1 MSFVLYYDSFTLSL
15 QWLLQIFMK
24 NERLVP
30 DYIFETSWEVC
41 NKVGGIYT
49 VLSSRAKTLMSKYQ
63 DKLVFIGPD
72 LKQPT
77 ANVDFCEDERL
88 LPTWKRA
95 AADLGLKCRI
105 GRWMVPGKPV
115 AVLVDFAPF
124 FKIKNDIYA
133 EAWNLFRVDS
143 MHGYGDYDEAS
154 MFSYAAGRFV
164 EAVVA
169 LCLKKTD
176 KVIYQAHEWMSGL
189 GMLFLKQHQ
198 PQVAT
203 IFTTHA
209 TSIGRSIC
217 GNDKQLYAYFEGYN
231 GDQMAQELHMD
242 AKHSIEK
249 QSAWHADCFTTVSR
263 FTDRECKQLLDKPVD
278 VVLPNGF
285 ENDFVPKG
293 SQFTT
298 IRKKARRRIL
308 DVASAL
314 TGCVMPEDT
323 LIVSTSGRND
333 YRCKGFDVFLESMAE
348 LRAQLNEQTD
358 NKQVLALIEVPCW
371 LAGPRADLQEA
382 LKQKTKGNNAPL
394 ANPIITHDLH
404 NLNEDRIVAT
414 IRQLGIENRPE
425 DKVKVILVPCYL
437 EGNDGIFDMP
447 YYHLLAANDL
457 ALYPSYY
464 EPWGYTPLESCA
476 FRTPCVTTDLSGF
489 GQWVNEVLAHEGQLN
504 DGVRVIH
511 RDDSNYFEVA
521 NDICNTV
528 KALLNAPSKE
538 RTACRNRA
546 AALADKAQW
555 KHFITYY
562 YEAYDFALRSA
573 LGNQ

>member
-1 MSFVLYYDSFTLSL
+1 MPLPITIL
-15 QWLLQIFMK
+15 QRLLQIFMNTETLK
-24 NERLVP
+24 PN
-30 DYIFETSWEVC
+30 YIFETSWEVC

-88 LPTWKRA
+88 LPQWKEA

-124 FKIKNDIYA
+124 FEIKNEIYA
-133 EAWNLFRVDS
+133 EAWDLFRVDS
-143 MHGYGDYDEAS
+143 LHAYGDYDEAS

-164 EAVVA
+164 EAVVS
-169 LCLKKTD
+169 LCLQPTD
-176 KVIYQAHEWMSGL
+176 KVVYQAHEWMSGL
-189 GMLFLKQHQ
+189 GMLFLKKHQ
-198 PQVAT
+198 PHVAT

-217 GNDKQLYAYFEGYN
+217 GNNKQLYAYFDGYD
-231 GDQMAQELHMD
+231 GDQMAQELHME

-249 QSAWHADCFTTVSR
+249 QSAWRADCFTTVSQ
-263 FTDRECKQLLDKPVD
+263 FTNRECKQLLDKPAD

-293 SQFTT
+293 SQFT
-298 IRKKARRRIL
+298 IVRKKARQRIL
-308 DVASAL
+308 SVASAL
-314 TGCVMPEDT
+314 TGQTLSDKDT

-333 YRCKGFDVFLESMAE
+333 YRCKGFDVFLEAMAE
-348 LRAQLNEQTD
+348 LRVQLNEQTD
-358 NKQVLALIEVPCW
+358 STQQVLALIEVPCW
-371 LAGPRADLQEA
+371 LKGARADLQEA
-382 LKQKTKGNNAPL
+382 LLHPQSPAQALP
-394 ANPIITHDLH
+394 NPIITHDLH
-404 NLNEDRIVAT
+404 NLDEDRIVCQ
-414 IRQLGIENRPE
+414 IRQLGILNRPE
-425 DKVKVILVPCYL
+425 DRVKVLLVPCYL
-437 EGNDGIFDMP
+437 EGNDGIFNMP

-457 ALYPSYY
+457 AIYPSYY

-489 GQWVNEVLAHEGQLN
+489 GQWVNDEIGHEGKIE

-511 RDDSNYFEVA
+511 RDDNNYFEVA
-521 NDICNTV
+521 ADICQCIHSM
-528 KALLNAPSKE
+528 LNMHSKQIA
-538 RTACRNRA
+538 TCRKNA
-546 AALADKAQW
+546 VLIADKAQW
-555 KHFITYY
+555 KHFIKYY
-562 YEAYDFALRSA
+562 YDAYDFALNRIQ
-573 LGNQ
+573 LK

>member
-1 MSFVLYYDSFTLSL
+1 MNTETL
-15 QWLLQIFMK
+15 K
-24 NERLVP
+24 PN
-30 DYIFETSWEVC
+30 YIFETSWEVC

-88 LPTWKRA
+88 LPQWKEA

-124 FKIKNDIYA
+124 FEIKNEIYA
-133 EAWNLFRVDS
+133 EAWDLFRVDS
-143 MHGYGDYDEAS
+143 LHAYGDYDEAS

-164 EAVVA
+164 EAVVS
-169 LCLKKTD
+169 LCLQPTD
-176 KVIYQAHEWMSGL
+176 KVVYQAHEWMSGL
-189 GMLFLKQHQ
+189 GMLFLKKHQ
-198 PQVAT
+198 PHVAT

-217 GNDKQLYAYFEGYN
+217 GNNKQLYAYFDGYD
-231 GDQMAQELHMD
+231 GDQMAQELHME

-249 QSAWHADCFTTVSR
+249 QSAWRADCFTTVSQ
-263 FTDRECKQLLDKPVD
+263 FTNRECKQLLDKPAD

-293 SQFTT
+293 SQFT
-298 IRKKARRRIL
+298 IVRKKARQRIL
-308 DVASAL
+308 SVASAL
-314 TGCVMPEDT
+314 TGQTLSDKDT

-333 YRCKGFDVFLESMAE
+333 YRCKGFDVFLEAMAE
-348 LRAQLNEQTD
+348 LRVQLNEQTD
-358 NKQVLALIEVPCW
+358 STQQVLALIEVPCW
-371 LAGPRADLQEA
+371 LKGARADLQEA
-382 LKQKTKGNNAPL
+382 LLHPQSPAQAL
-394 ANPIITHDLH
+394 HNPIITHDLH
-404 NLNEDRIVAT
+404 NLDEDRIVCQ
-414 IRQLGIENRPE
+414 IRQLGILNRPE
-425 DKVKVILVPCYL
+425 DRVKVLLVPCYL
-437 EGNDGIFDMP
+437 EGNDGIFNMP

-457 ALYPSYY
+457 AIYPSYY

-489 GQWVNEVLAHEGQLN
+489 GQWVNDEIGHEGKIE

-511 RDDSNYFEVA
+511 RDDNNYFEVA
-521 NDICNTV
+521 ADICQCIHSM
-528 KALLNAPSKE
+528 LNMHSKQIA
-538 RTACRNRA
+538 TCRKNA
-546 AALADKAQW
+546 VLIADKAQW
-555 KHFITYY
+555 KHFIKYY
-562 YEAYDFALRSA
+562 YDAYDFALNRIQ
-573 LGNQ
+573 LK

>member
-1 MSFVLYYDSFTLSL
+1 MHR
-15 QWLLQIFMK
+15 LLQIFMK
-24 NERLVP
+24 NEVLVP

-49 VLSSRAKTLMSKYQ
+49 VLSSRAKTLMSTYQ
-63 DKLVFIGPD
+63 DRVVFIGPD

-88 LPTWKRA
+88 LPEWKKA

-124 FKIKNDIYA
+124 FEIKDNIYA
-133 EAWNLFRVDS
+133 EAWDLFRVDS
-143 MHGYGDYDEAS
+143 IKAYGDYDEAS

-164 EAVVA
+164 EAVVS
-169 LCLKKTD
+169 LCLKPTD
-176 KVIYQAHEWMSGL
+176 KVVYQAHEWMSGL
-189 GMLFLKQHQ
+189 GMLFLKKHQ
-198 PQVAT
+198 PNVAT

-217 GNDKQLYAYFEGYN
+217 GNDKQLYAFFDGYN
-231 GDQMAQELHMD
+231 GDQMAAELHMD

-249 QSAWHADCFTTVSR
+249 QSAWHADCFTTVST
-263 FTDRECKQLLDKPVD
+263 FTNRECSQLLDKPVD

-293 SQFTT
+293 KDFTAV
-298 IRKKARRRIL
+298 RKQARKCIL

-314 TGCVMPEDT
+314 TGAAMPDDT

-333 YRCKGFDVFLESMAE
+333 YRCKGFDVFLESMAQ
-348 LRAQLNEQTD
+348 LRAQLNEEGG
-358 NKQVLALIEVPCW
+358 KRQVLALIEVPCW
-371 LAGPRADLQEA
+371 LEGPRADLQEA
-382 LKQKTKGNNAPL
+382 LKNPTGNALP
-394 ANPIITHDLH
+394 NPIITHDLH
-404 NLNEDRIVAT
+404 NFNEDRIVCT
-414 IRQLGIENRPE
+414 IRKMGLENRPE
-425 DKVKVILVPCYL
+425 DRVKVILVPCYL
-437 EGNDGIFDMP
+437 EGNDGIFNMP

-476 FRTPCVTTDLSGF
+476 FHTPCVTTDLSGF
-489 GQWVNEVLAHEGQLN
+489 GQWVDGVLGYEGTLE

-511 RDDSNYFEVA
+511 RDDSNYMQVA
-521 NDICNTV
+521 QEMCQTV
-528 KALLNAPSKE
+528 KDLLNAPSKQ
-538 RTACRNRA
+538 RTAIRNHA
-546 AALADKAQW
+546 VSIANKAQW
-555 KHFITYY
+555 KHFIKYY
-562 YEAYDFALRSA
+562 FEAYNFALSRVA
-573 LGNQ
+573 KK